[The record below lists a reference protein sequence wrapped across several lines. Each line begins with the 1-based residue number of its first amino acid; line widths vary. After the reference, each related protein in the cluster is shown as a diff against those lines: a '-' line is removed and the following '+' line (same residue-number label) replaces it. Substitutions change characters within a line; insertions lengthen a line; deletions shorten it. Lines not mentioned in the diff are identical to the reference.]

1 VSTPAPLDTRF
12 TGTATFQSSYAQIR
26 GNKLSFPFS
35 IQLNFNPSRYAVSI
49 IQFPQLTSPPFP
61 VSPLPGENR
70 VTVSMTSNAVGI
82 FDPAPPPSPA
92 SGTMVIPVSLLF
104 HHSYRLFRDS
114 DLKMVFTTKE
124 SRSPQGFFDEQ
135 GSPMESDG
143 KIALVSAGAFT
154 DGVLNGSDASFK
166 LVGVVSPPPWL

>member
-1 VSTPAPLDTRF
+1 MSTPAPLETRF

-35 IQLNFNPSRYAVSI
+35 IKLSFNANRDAVSI
-49 IQFPQLTSPPFP
+49 LDFPSLTSPPFP

-70 VTVSMTSNAVGI
+70 VTVSMTSNDIGT

-92 SGTMVIPVSLLF
+92 AGAMAIPVSLLF

-114 DLKMVFTTKE
+114 DLTMVFTTDK

-135 GSPMESDG
+135 GSPMEING
-143 KIALVSAGAFT
+143 EITLVGAGAFT
-154 DGVLNGSDASFK
+154 SGVLNGSDASLE